1 MTGYRDKTAIDPLEP
16 RESGPSRRPLNAVQW
31 IGFGFLVLGA
41 VMIVA
46 TLLGH
51 TGVVPKMVDDDLPF
65 VGLMPLGAVLMSS
78 RRQRTPCDP
87 EALRRRR
94 IIAFTLLAGMLILG
108 AVLVILISKGV

>member
-16 RESGPSRRPLNAVQW
+16 RESGPSRRPFNAVQW

-41 VMIVA
+41 VMIVV

-51 TGVVPKMVDDDLPF
+51 TGAIPKIGNDDLPF

-94 IIAFTLLAGMLILG
+94 IAIVVLALAAAVLG
-108 AVLVILISKGV
+108 AVLAILLATGA